1 MNLVEKLIIMGTK
14 YVKFKLI
21 CLFVSVFAIQ
31 QCQSQIKTVITPSK
45 THDHKMDTT
54 MIFDV
59 PKIANKSNYFGALTD
74 EETKKYTNLGFVP
87 VSVGEDLWTWKNN
100 TAVRFRCDGQ
110 VIVKKLITE
119 NQITHICMSCGE
131 MGSMECWDVKF
142 DAKN

>member
-1 MNLVEKLIIMGTK
+1 MKLLGT
-14 YVKFKLI
+14 FFI
-21 CLFVSVFAIQ
+21 CFIFQ
-31 QCQSQIKTVITPSK
+31 FGFSQNGRIFTPLTIEDSQ
-45 THDHKMDTT
+45 MDTT
-54 MIFDV
+54 VIFDV
-59 PKIANKSNYFGALTD
+59 PKIAIKSNYFGALTD